1 MRVVSYC
8 RYGVCVQMALQE
20 ATVGSTPITGVK
32 LFNSLRYTNFV
43 EVTCPLFK
51 KDKLDAFMN
60 IFDPAPLI
68 EWGIDW
74 WFLETLGA
82 SLGGHTAVIDAVS
95 CINPLD
101 STKGGGQREIDKYAN
116 EATRIE
122 LWERFKTQHDI
133 QSEKKGYIEYSS
145 IKFISWGDLIRV
157 LNIAMN
163 VIGYQILRKTKK
175 AMAQVMR
182 SE

>member
-101 STKGGGQREIDKYAN
+101 STKGGGQREIDYNVSGK
-116 EATRIE
+116 
-122 LWERFKTQHDI
+122 LDH
-133 QSEKKGYIEYSS
+133 
-145 IKFISWGDLIRV
+145 
-157 LNIAMN
+157 LN
-163 VIGYQILRKTKK
+163 
-175 AMAQVMR
+175 AQVR
-182 SE
+182 CII